1 MKKKVNPILLV
12 FLFLTAVLLP
22 AQTQEKPLITVLPFS
37 AVEVSP
43 SVSLI
48 ISQLFETNLVNTGAF
63 EVLSQNERDQILAAQ
78 SDSLQGCSDEACAI
92 EIGRLLSAEQLIM
105 GTVAALGTKYIITAK
120 IIDVTTSRTLGAEN
134 ISAASVEELD
144 VACHELTLRLV
155 RRSLPELAQTIREE
169 PVSSAGAAETDTA
182 PPVTEPPLAEGPG
195 EAVEPPD
202 EEEKPETEK
211 KPLFRLPRFGTASSR
226 QPGAFSLPGYALH
239 TGSLLLGGAGTLLNM
254 MAVTRRIDAMDAW
267 AEYITAG
274 EDTASGFYTV
284 YDDNQESYKAL
295 SIASW
300 SFWGAGLAAAGGT
313 WFFTDGLSLSFWGRV
328 TYAAGLLFCLE
339 ANIFT
344 ILASNQ
350 ALTTLNSWQDYIS
363 ADSDPQN
370 LYNLYQNDQGTLSI
384 FRIWALSTLGIG
396 TVLQSGAPF
405 IPGEK
410 HPLAPSLVNRILF
423 TSGALFLSAGNLMSS
438 AAFNT
443 RSSLEE
449 EFDAYMAAE
458 GSTAAALY
466 EESYQSL
473 HEKYRGQS
481 LLAYGLW
488 ALGGTVSLVS
498 LFVPFGSG
506 DPVAALPFDFTVV
519 PVSGGV
525 GAVFHYS
532 YK

>member
-1 MKKKVNPILLV
+1 MNKKVYRTLL
-12 FLFLTAVLLP
+12 LTMMLVSVRLD
-22 AQTQEKPLITVLPFS
+22 AQAQEKPLITVLPFS
-37 AVEVSP
+37 AVEVSQ

-78 SDSLQGCSDEACAI
+78 SDSLQGCTDEACAI

-134 ISAASVEELD
+134 ISASSVEELD

-169 PVSSAGAAETDTA
+169 PASPAPAGETDTTPA
-182 PPVTEPPLAEGPG
+182 VTEPPAPAGPG
-195 EAVEPPD
+195 EEPALP
-202 EEEKPETEK
+202 EEPEKEK
-211 KPLFRLPRFGTASSR
+211 KPLFRLPRFGTAPSR

-239 TGSLLLGGAGTLLNM
+239 TGSLLLSGAGTLFNM
-254 MAVTRRIDAMDAW
+254 MAVTRRVDAMDAW

-274 EDTASGFYTV
+274 EDAASGFYTA
-284 YDDNQESYKAL
+284 YDDNQGSYEAL
-295 SIASW
+295 SIASY

-313 WFFTDGLSLSFWGRV
+313 WFFTDSLSLSFWGRV

-339 ANIFT
+339 ANVFT

-363 ADSDPQN
+363 AESDPQN
-370 LYNLYQNDQGTLSI
+370 LYSLYRQDQETLSI

-410 HPLAPSLVNRILF
+410 HPLAPSLLNKILL
-423 TSGALFLSAGNLMSS
+423 TSGALFLSAGNLMS
-438 AAFNT
+438 AVAFNT

-449 EFDAYMAAE
+449 EFDAYMASE
-458 GSTAAALY
+458 GSAAAALY
-466 EESYQSL
+466 QDSYQSL
-473 HEKYRGQS
+473 HERYRGQS
-481 LLAYGLW
+481 LLTYGLW
-488 ALGGTVSLVS
+488 ALGGTASLVS

-506 DPVAALPFDFTVV
+506 EPVAALPFDFTVI